1 MSAPENPRAP
11 SVATRVALIF
21 VVGVVAGFELG
32 KVPIALPTLTRDF
45 GLSLV
50 QGGMLLGMFQV
61 ASMAVGVV
69 AGMLADRFGQR
80 RVMITGLLV
89 AAAASAAGAL
99 AGTTASLLFW
109 RAVESA
115 GFMAIVLPGPALL
128 ARAVEPRRLR
138 ATMGLWACYMPTG
151 MGLAL
156 LVGPLLLSAAG
167 WRALWWL
174 MAIAPLILALLVHRF
189 LDTDSRPAAR
199 TAEASST
206 AEVSNRRS
214 LELVARTLRSPGA
227 WLLAVAFGCYAGQWM
242 SVMGFL
248 PTFYATEGIA
258 PAMAGLLTAIGALI
272 NVTGN
277 FSSGLLLQRGV
288 PAGRLVLIASLTM
301 LGCAWV
307 LFGSSLPFAVRY
319 VALLAFSAIGGL
331 IPGTLFALTHR
342 FAPAP
347 AAISTTT
354 GLMQQGSSAGQ
365 FLMPPAVALVVSHT
379 NGWSSAWLATGTLA
393 LVNVGLALVLLRW
406 WRCRPR

>member
-1 MSAPENPRAP
+1 MKSAA
-11 SVATRVALIF
+11 SRVALIF

-32 KVPIALPTLTRDF
+32 RVPIALPALTQAF

-50 QGGMLLGMFQV
+50 QGGALLGMFQV
-61 ASMAVGVV
+61 ASMAVGVF
-69 AGMLADRFGQR
+69 AGMLADRFGPR

-99 AGTTASLLFW
+99 ASTTASLLSW
-109 RAVESA
+109 RAIESA

-156 LVGPLLLSAAG
+156 LVGPLLLTVAG

-174 MAIAPLILALLVHRF
+174 TAVAPLILALLVHRF
-189 LDTDSRPAAR
+189 VDADPLPAAR
-199 TAEASST
+199 AVAPD
-206 AEVSNRRS
+206 RRA
-214 LELVARTLRSPGA
+214 LDLVARTLRSPGA

-248 PTFYATEGIA
+248 PTFYAAEGIA
-258 PAMAGLLTAIGALI
+258 PALAGVLTAIGALV

-288 PAGRLVLIASLTM
+288 PAGRLVLIASSTM
-301 LGCAWV
+301 LVCAWV

-319 VALLAFSAIGGL
+319 VSLLAFSAVGGL
-331 IPGTLFALTHR
+331 IPGTLFTLTHR
-342 FAPAP
+342 FTPTP

-365 FLMPPAVALVVSHT
+365 FLMPLAVALVVSHT
-379 NGWSSAWLATGTLA
+379 NGWSSAWMATGALA
-393 LVNVGLALVLLRW
+393 LVNVGLAIVLLRW
-406 WRCRPR
+406 RRR